1 MFNKNSYLTGIL
13 AALVFPAIACGAA
26 YYFKYTAEV
35 INRPALPYLVAVALN
50 LLAMR
55 FIFKYDYDKTGK
67 SMMATTF
74 IVMIAVFIIKGHV
87 R

>member
-1 MFNKNSYLTGIL
+1 MLTKNSYVTGFL
-13 AALVFPAIACGAA
+13 AALIFPAIACGAD
-26 YYFKYTAEV
+26 YYFRYTAEV

-67 SMMATTF
+67 AMMATTF
-74 IVMIAVFIIKGHV
+74 IVMITVFIVKGHV

>member
-1 MFNKNSYLTGIL
+1 MFSKNSYITGVF
-13 AALVFPAIACGAA
+13 AALIFPAIACGAD
-26 YYFKYTAEV
+26 YYFRYTTEV

-55 FIFKYDYDKTGK
+55 FIFKYGFNKTGK
-67 SMMATTF
+67 AMMAATF
-74 IVMIAVFIIKGHV
+74 IVMIAVFIIKGHL